1 MLRATPGDIDVHRFE
16 ENLERG
22 RQANAAG
29 NPTEALAALDS
40 ALDLWRGPALADVA
54 DEPFLLRRSA
64 AARRAAADRAGGTV
78 RRTSLRSVSTTDS
91 WPSSTRSS
99 NAIRFGSVCGRN

>member
-29 NPTEALAALDS
+29 NPTEALAALDR

-54 DEPFLLRRSA
+54 DEPCLCVEAQRLEELRLTALEERFD
-64 AARRAAADRAGGTV
+64 ARLALGEYHRLVAELGTPV
-78 RRTSLRSVSTTDS
+78 QRHPLRSV
-91 WPSSTRSS
+91 R
-99 NAIRFGSVCGRN
+99 GRN